1 MDMLAAAEDVS
12 VNSEAS
18 AAQLAR
24 DGRTRTVEEERV
36 AKASKAPVKAS
47 AKAAAKPTGAEGQGK
62 AAAKAAPAE
71 TVAKPARKA
80 PAAKT
85 AATAKR
91 ATKPAVK
98 PAPAK
103 TSSTKASLAKT
114 AANKSG
120 SSKAAPPAEA
130 SIPAPA
136 AGQRL
141 PKALTELA
149 AGLPDKP
156 WLKSYPKNMPA
167 EIGPLPYSSIG
178 DFLVAACKQFAGQ
191 PAFTCMGKS
200 ITYAE
205 LERLS
210 AAFGAYL
217 QSTGLQKGA
226 RVALMMPNVL
236 QYPVAMMAVA
246 RAGYTVVNINPL
258 YTPRELEHQLKDS
271 GAQAMVILE
280 NFAGTLQAVVAR
292 TAVKHVVV
300 AAMGDML
307 GGLKGTIV
315 NLVVRRVKKMVPA
328 WSLPGHVKFNAAL
341 KAGSGMNFKPATVAA
356 NDIAFLQYTGGTTGI
371 SKGAILLHSNVLAN
385 VAQNSLWVEDAYTI
399 KPKPAHLN
407 FVCALP
413 LYHIFALTVNA
424 LMGMQQGAQNIL
436 IPNPRDIPGFVKEL
450 RKYPVHIFPG
460 LNTLFN
466 ALLNNEDFRK
476 LDFKPL
482 ILTLGGGMAVQKG
495 VAERWKALTGCPVS
509 EGYGLSETS
518 PVATANKF
526 SSGDFTGTIGLPL
539 PSTEIA
545 IRDDDGNN
553 VPLVEV
559 GEICIRGPQVM
570 AGYWNRPDETA
581 RVMTKDGFFKSG
593 DMGFMDERGYTKIVD
608 RKKDMILVSGFNVYP
623 TELEEV
629 VALHPGVLEVAAIG
643 VPDEHSGEVPKLFI
657 VKKDPALT
665 VEAITAYCRENLTG
679 YKRPK
684 YIEFRTE
691 LPKTPVGKILRRALR
706 G

>member
-1 MDMLAAAEDVS
+1 M
-12 VNSEAS
+12 
-18 AAQLAR
+18 
-24 DGRTRTVEEERV
+24 

-47 AKAAAKPTGAEGQGK
+47 AKAVSKPAAADGQDKTAAKAATAKTDAKPAKTAPAAKAVATAK
-62 AAAKAAPAE
+62 AAAKP
-71 TVAKPARKA
+71 VKA
-80 PAAKT
+80 T
-85 AATAKR
+85 
-91 ATKPAVK
+91 
-98 PAPAK
+98 PAK
-103 TSSTKASLAKT
+103 ASPTKAG
-114 AANKSG
+114 ANKTG
-120 SSKAAPPAEA
+120 TTKAAPPAKAA
-130 SIPAPA
+130 STPAPTA
-136 AGQRL
+136 SQRL

-149 AGLPDKP
+149 AGLPEKP

-178 DFLVAACKQFAGQ
+178 DFLVGACKQFAGQ

-271 GAQAMVILE
+271 GAQAIVILE
-280 NFAGTLQAVVAR
+280 NFANTLQAVVAR
-292 TAVKHVVV
+292 TLVKHVVV

-356 NDIAFLQYTGGTTGI
+356 NDVAFLQYTGGTTGI
-371 SKGAILLHSNVLAN
+371 SKGATLLHSNVLAN

-450 RKYPVHIFPG
+450 GKYPVHIFPG

-526 SSGDFTGTIGLPL
+526 TSGDFTGTIGLPL

-553 VPLVEV
+553 VPLGEV

-581 RVMTKDGFFKSG
+581 KVMTKDGFFKSG
-593 DMGFMDERGYTKIVD
+593 DMGFMDDRGYTKIVD

-629 VALHPGVLEVAAIG
+629 VAMHPGVLEVAAIG

-665 VEAITAYCRENLTG
+665 AEAITAFCRENLTG

-706 G
+706 A

>member
-1 MDMLAAAEDVS
+1 M
-12 VNSEAS
+12 
-18 AAQLAR
+18 
-24 DGRTRTVEEERV
+24 

-280 NFAGTLQAVVAR
+280 NFAGTLQAVVTR